1 MTSISKMLRIIAD
14 NPISRPCDSFTI
26 KAYIEY
32 VAEREGLTLTYSK
45 ALAELNTAVEVGAYE
60 KGWFKYRGK
69 RNMYYWRKRK

>member
-1 MTSISKMLRIIAD
+1 MTNISRMLRIITD
-14 NPISRPCDSFTI
+14 QPRSRPCDSFTI

-45 ALAELNTAVEVGAYE
+45 ALADLNNAVDAGEYT
-60 KGWFKYRGK
+60 KGWFIYRGK